1 MSQPTFQPPESRRA
15 YIPPPPTP
23 PKKTSPWVIVGI
35 IAGSLL
41 LLLVLLGACV
51 AALSGPGSS
60 TAPDVPAATVTA
72 TETAPAETI
81 EKTPQACL
89 DALDYADDGFGLA
102 AKVIGYMEPAINA
115 VLELDTA
122 KIRQI
127 TRKIDA
133 ASTKMSKLS
142 PKYNAAKAECRAGQ

>member
-23 PKKTSPWVIVGI
+23 PKKPSPWVIVGI

-41 LLLVLLGACV
+41 LLLVVLGACV

-72 TETAPAETI
+72 TETAPAETV

-89 DALDYADDGFGLA
+89 DALDYADQGFGIA
-102 AKVIGYMEPAINA
+102 AKVIGVMPAVIDA
-115 VLELDTA
+115 VLALDTDRINGITA
-122 KIRQI
+122 KIERY
-127 TRKIDA
+127 
-133 ASTKMSKLS
+133 STKMSKLS
-142 PKYNAAKAECRAGQ
+142 PKYNAAKAE